1 MDSEVAQLRNAL
13 DQITT
18 AFNAQPSASTT
29 KLLVPFNFLF
39 LEVMKAKTCM
49 NL

>member
-1 MDSEVAQLRNAL
+1 MSEESIPDSLESRSGNVFDQMDSEVAQLRNAF

-29 KLLVPFNFLF
+29 
-39 LEVMKAKTCM
+39 
-49 NL
+49 